1 MVIHLGAVPGEK
13 YIGVECTIIPITVD
27 AMLNGA
33 VWLALDT
40 FYLVIKD
47 KEYHTTWLLYL
58 QFRVF
63 DCVYHYVLADVLIPI
78 RCLCARS
85 FSLCSRR
92 LNIRLLGPVKRVT
105 VTYNQNGVSRG
116 IASIIFSKPDTAAKA
131 AKELNGTLVDGRP
144 MKVEVVVDATHAPQ
158 VPAPKPLS
166 ERVTQSKAQPKPAT
180 ATKNTAAAG
189 RRGRG
194 RPRKAKNPSQ
204 RKKTAEELDAEMVDY
219 FAGSENAP
227 VGAETTNGTAPAANG
242 DEAMAEI
249 S

>member
-1 MVIHLGAVPGEK
+1 MSSKLDQSLEDISKSRRQSGRGANRRRSSAAKATTTKAPVGGIKKSTKPARGGAK
-13 YIGVECTIIPITVD
+13 GTAIGPTSPVNESKIIVSGLPHDVSE
-27 AMLNGA
+27 AS
-33 VWLALDT
+33 
-40 FYLVIKD
+40 IKD
-47 KEYHTTWLLYL
+47 YFVKT
-58 QFRVF
+58 V
-63 DCVYHYVLADVLIPI
+63 
-78 RCLCARS
+78 
-85 FSLCSRR
+85 
-92 LNIRLLGPVKRVT
+92 GPVKRVT

-158 VPAPKPLS
+158 VAAPKPLS

-180 ATKNTAAAG
+180 ATKNAAAG

-194 RPRKAKNPSQ
+194 RPKKARQP
-204 RKKTAEELDAEMVDY
+204 KKSAEELDAEMADY

-227 VGAETTNGTAPAANG
+227 AGGATNGTAQAAVG
-242 DEAMAEI
+242 DETMAEI